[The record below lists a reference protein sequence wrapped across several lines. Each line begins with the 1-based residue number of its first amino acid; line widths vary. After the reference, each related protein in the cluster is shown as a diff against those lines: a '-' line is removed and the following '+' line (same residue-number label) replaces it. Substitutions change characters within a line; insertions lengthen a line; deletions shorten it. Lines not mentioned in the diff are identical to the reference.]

1 MTRTSSR
8 LPLLDLLKAAA
19 SQLIVLHHL
28 AFYGPMSDAAYALIP
43 SGIDWLYDYARIA
56 VQVFLV
62 IAGFLA
68 ARGLAPDA
76 MPREQHSLPRLLLA
90 RYCRLALPLT
100 VAVILSIL
108 SASIARQLM
117 VHESIPDTPELWQ
130 FISHTLLL
138 HGVTEQESLSAGVW
152 YVAIDFQLFAAFAGM
167 LWLAGKLPRWR
178 GASGLLVGA
187 MAVASLFVFNRQ
199 AELDSWWIYFFGSY
213 AMGIAAQWA
222 GRSRNGLLWL
232 ALLAVVGLSALGVE
246 FRSRIAL
253 ALSVAL
259 MLGLS
264 LRQGWLER
272 CPSFALTSWLSRIS
286 YSVFLIHFP
295 VCLLTNAIIF
305 KLAPD
310 SAVIN
315 LAGMIL
321 AWQLS
326 IAAGHQFHRHVE
338 SRLAHLSPVQLLPA
352 FLRPQEQRTR

>member
-1 MTRTSSR
+1 M
-8 LPLLDLLKAAA
+8 LKAVA

-28 AFYGPMSDAAYALIP
+28 AFYGPMSDTAYALVP

-68 ARGLAPDA
+68 ARGLAPDG
-76 MPREQHSLPRLLLA
+76 LPRDRGLIDLLSS
-90 RYCRLALPLT
+90 RYFRLALPLT
-100 VAVILSIL
+100 VAVMLSIL
-108 SASIARQLM
+108 AAALARQLM
-117 VHESIPDTPELWQ
+117 VHESIPDSPALWQ
-130 FISHTLLL
+130 FISHALLL

-152 YVAIDFQLFAAFAGM
+152 YVAIDFQLFAAFACM
-167 LWLAGKLPRWR
+167 LWLARHLPRWR
-178 GASGLLVGA
+178 SAAFALVGG
-187 MAVASLFVFNRQ
+187 MAAASLFVFNRQ
-199 AELDSWWIYFFGSY
+199 AELDSWWIYFFGAY
-213 AMGIAAQWA
+213 AMGISAQWA
-222 GRSRNGLLWL
+222 GRSRHGGLWL
-232 ALLAVVGLSALGVE
+232 TALLALGLAALAVD

-253 ALSVAL
+253 ALCTAL
-259 MLGLS
+259 LLGWGM
-264 LRQGWLER
+264 RRGWLER
-272 CPSFALTSWLSRIS
+272 WPSFALTDWLSRIS

-338 SRLAHLSPVQLLPA
+338 SRLANLSLQRLLPG
-352 FLRPQEQRTR
+352 FLRPQTQRNP